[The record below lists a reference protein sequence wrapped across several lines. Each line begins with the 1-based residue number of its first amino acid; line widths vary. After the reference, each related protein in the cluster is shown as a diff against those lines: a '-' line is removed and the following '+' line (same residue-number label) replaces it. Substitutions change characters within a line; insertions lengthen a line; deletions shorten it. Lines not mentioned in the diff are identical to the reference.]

1 MFSIR
6 AVSLYILLAL
16 FIAVLS
22 AAVALLVVQNRS
34 GSPGV
39 EVLLP
44 TATITP
50 TATIMPTATP
60 APDLKVYVSGAV
72 AMPGVYAMEEGDRL
86 ADAIEA
92 AGGAT
97 YSPLPSCI
105 NLAIRVK
112 DEASYNVPD
121 SGMPCQQPALPVM
134 TTTGEG
140 GSSGIVA
147 TTGEGSGAGVGAAA
161 EQDSHPVLD
170 LNTATVQQ
178 LIELPGIGPVKAQAI
193 VDYREEVG
201 QFQSIEEV
209 MEVRGIGPVTYEGIH
224 DMVSVGGA
232 PP

>member
-1 MFSIR
+1 MFSMR

-22 AAVALLVVQNRS
+22 AAAALLVVRSRS

-44 TATITP
+44 TAIVTP
-50 TATIMPTATP
+50 TVIVMPTATP
-60 APDLKVYVSGAV
+60 APDLKVYISGAV
-72 AMPGVYAMEEGDRL
+72 AMPGVYAMKEGDRL
-86 ADAIEA
+86 DDAIEA

-97 YSPLPSCI
+97 YSPLPLCI

-121 SGMPCQQPALPVM
+121 LGTSCQQTILPSTVA
-134 TTTGEG
+134 TGESEG
-140 GSSGIVA
+140 AGLGA
-147 TTGEGSGAGVGAAA
+147 TPGEGTGAGVEAAA
-161 EQDSHPVLD
+161 EQDSHPVMD
-170 LNTATVQQ
+170 LNTANVQQ

-201 QFQSIEEV
+201 HFKSVEEV
-209 MEVRGIGPVTYEGIH
+209 MEVRGIGPATYEGIR
-224 DMVSVGGA
+224 DLVRVGET
-232 PP
+232 PS

>member
-22 AAVALLVVQNRS
+22 AAAALLVIQSRS

-44 TATITP
+44 TAT
-50 TATIMPTATP
+50 P
-60 APDLKVYVSGAV
+60 APNLKVYISGAV
-72 AMPGVYAMEEGDRL
+72 AIPGVYAMEEGDRL

-97 YSPLPSCI
+97 YGPLPSCV
-105 NLAIRVK
+105 NLAVRVK

-121 SGMPCQQPALPVM
+121 AGMPCQQPSLPVM

-140 GSSGIVA
+140 GGSGVGA
-147 TTGEGSGAGVGAAA
+147 TYGVGSGAGVEAAA
-161 EQDSHPVLD
+161 EQDSHPVMD

-201 QFQSIEEV
+201 QFKSIEEV
-209 MEVRGIGPVTYEGIH
+209 MEVRGIGPATYEGIY

>member
-6 AVSLYILLAL
+6 AVSLYVLLAL

-22 AAVALLVVQNRS
+22 AAVALLVVQSRS
-34 GSPGV
+34 DSPGV

-44 TATITP
+44 TATT
-50 TATIMPTATP
+50 MPTATP
-60 APDLKVYVSGAV
+60 APELKVYISGAV

-97 YSPLPSCI
+97 YGPLPSCI

-112 DEASYNVPD
+112 DEASYDVPD
-121 SGMPCQQPALPVM
+121 SGMPCQQPALPAM

-140 GSSGIVA
+140 GGPAVGA
-147 TTGEGSGAGVGAAA
+147 TAGEGNGAGVEAAA
-161 EQDSHPVLD
+161 GQDSHPVMD

-201 QFQSIEEV
+201 HFKSVEEI
-209 MEVRGIGPVTYEGIH
+209 MEVRGIGPATYEGIH